1 MRTGRYWCANDGRQ
15 MTGGGRGGGGL
26 ERPIKTS
33 AGETYGPPLFPL
45 MSTLSAN
52 SMICVSE
59 RKDERADEAERQGET
74 RRRRTSSRS
83 HHHLKTTVLAPVT
96 AHHAS
101 MATETPP
108 EQSIFQAAWR
118 RRAHLRRGF
127 GSQSSM

>member
-1 MRTGRYWCANDGRQ
+1 

-59 RKDERADEAERQGET
+59 RKDERAERRGEM

-83 HHHLKTTVLAPVT
+83 HHHLKTTVVAPV
-96 AHHAS
+96 
-101 MATETPP
+101 
-108 EQSIFQAAWR
+108 AAR
-118 RRAHLRRGF
+118 QRKPLLNN
-127 GSQSSM
+127 QSSKQRGGEELNSGEGSVSSHQCNIEAIFRWATLVIPS